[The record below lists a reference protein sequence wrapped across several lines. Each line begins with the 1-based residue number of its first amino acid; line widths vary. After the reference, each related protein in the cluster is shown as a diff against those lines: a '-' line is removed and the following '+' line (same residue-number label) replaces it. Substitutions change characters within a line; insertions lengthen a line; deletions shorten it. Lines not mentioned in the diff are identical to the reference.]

1 MVASTDTNQPRVLHT
16 FTCKCNDRTC
26 LMPGDGRLGAEAGAE
41 WIQVMTLRP
50 QSLLRSLLQ
59 LQGDDL
65 TTAVPI
71 EISTAAVSWCVW
83 IQGREGRSYYDEVT
97 TTTAAWLPKHWLPCA
112 SPTASPTLTHNTAH
126 AHIQHTLTRRHT
138 RHTQCANT
146 HTFYGYPGSG
156 VVLPPLRCSSAVFLS
171 PISRWRSPTPETT
184 RRRVGQTPLIILMP
198 PLPPSLHLYPGA
210 SIEMKTGEYTA
221 VYTRGCR
228 PNEKTSRRRL

>member
-1 MVASTDTNQPRVLHT
+1 
-16 FTCKCNDRTC
+16 
-26 LMPGDGRLGAEAGAE
+26 
-41 WIQVMTLRP
+41 MTLRP

-138 RHTQCANT
+138 RHTQCTNT
-146 HTFYGYPGSG
+146 HFTAIRAVVWSYPRCG
-156 VVLPPLRCSSAVFLS
+156 VPLRCSSLPSVAGG
-171 PISRWRSPTPETT
+171 
-184 RRRVGQTPLIILMP
+184 RRPRRQRD
-198 PLPPSLHLYPGA
+198 GA
-210 SIEMKTGEYTA
+210 SA
-221 VYTRGCR
+221 
-228 PNEKTSRRRL
+228 RRLSSF